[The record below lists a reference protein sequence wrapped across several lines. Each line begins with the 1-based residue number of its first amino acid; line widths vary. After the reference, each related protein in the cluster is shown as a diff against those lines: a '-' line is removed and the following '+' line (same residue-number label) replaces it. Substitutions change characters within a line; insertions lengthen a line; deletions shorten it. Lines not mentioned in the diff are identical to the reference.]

1 MKRRRRRSYWIAQQ
15 ILVGAYLLIYGLKIR
30 GAHKVPLDDKIL
42 LAPNHRSYLDPP
54 LSGLGLKREVYFFAK
69 KELFKNPIFAKLIE
83 SLNAKPV
90 RRTGVDK
97 DAVRIAESL
106 LNDNR
111 AVVIFPEGT
120 RCRKGDFLKPKKGI
134 ALMALRA
141 NTDIIPVTILGTRP
155 WWKSI
160 LHRGRMSV
168 SYGDIIKCEDAKKQ
182 DDTDQQMQWIVD
194 EIENFWHRSAQL
206 NDAKIITTGGS

>member
-1 MKRRRRRSYWIAQQ
+1 MKHRRRWKYWVAQQ
-15 ILVGAYLLIYGLKIR
+15 ILAIAYRLIYGLKIR
-30 GAHKVPLDDKIL
+30 GAENVPLDDKIL

-69 KELFKNPIFAKLIE
+69 KGLFKNPIFAKLIE
-83 SLNAKPV
+83 TLNAKPI

-97 DAVRIAESL
+97 DAVRTAESL
-106 LNDNR
+106 LNENQ

-134 ALMALRA
+134 ALMALRT
-141 NTDIIPVTILGTRP
+141 NTDIIPVTILGTRS

-160 LHRGRMSV
+160 LQRGRMSIN
-168 SYGDIIKCEDAKKQ
+168 YGDTIRCQKAKKHG
-182 DDTDQQMQWIVD
+182 DTDQQMQWIID
-194 EIENFWHRSAQL
+194 EIENYWHRSAQMS
-206 NDAKIITTGGS
+206 DRR